1 MEFREYGKR
10 HKSLNIYAYKQVNV
24 FTDKK
29 IILKMIKF
37 FY

>member
-10 HKSLNIYAYKQVNV
+10 HKIHNIDAYKQVNV
-24 FTDKK
+24 FTDNK
-29 IILKMIKF
+29 IVLKRINF